1 MRSYNRQGSS
11 HRDGKRNGLKVGTS
25 VENGGLLEHFF
36 GKDGTKCLQHGKFVK
51 FLKDLHDEV
60 CHSFQLHDLILEAIF
75 I

>member
-36 GKDGTKCLQHGKFVK
+36 GKDGTKRLQHEKFVK

-60 CHSFQLHDLILEAIF
+60 CHSFQLHDLILESIF